1 MLEYFREGGPFYNAL
16 VNMFGENLANYIR
29 DTMVE
34 GILTGQGPA
43 YVGRLLASTFGA
55 ALTWSLTT
63 ARTSMLYAYR
73 EATIAG
79 YRRNS
84 DIVQGWIWHAQLG
97 SPRTCISC
105 IVQHGT
111 FHRLDETLNDHHNGR
126 CAMVPATVK
135 WADLGIDA
143 NDPQEMQRGIDW
155 FEGLSDA
162 QQREILGPSM
172 YDAWKDGRIGLDDLS
187 RDYHDSV
194 YGMMK
199 RAPSLRAL
207 LGPEAAR
214 YYP

>member
-1 MLEYFREGGPFYNAL
+1 MIDYFRTGGPFYNAL
-16 VNMFGENLANYIR
+16 VNLFGENLAGYIR

-34 GILTGQGPA
+34 GILTGQGPR
-43 YVGRLLASTFGA
+43 YVGELLATTFGA
-55 ALTWSLTT
+55 ALTWSLMT

-97 SPRTCISC
+97 SPRTCLSC
-105 IVQHGT
+105 IAQHGT
-111 FHRLDETLNDHHNGR
+111 FHTLDETLNDHHNGR
-126 CAMVPATVK
+126 CAMVPETK
-135 WADLGIDA
+135 RWADLGVDA
-143 NDPQEMQRGIDW
+143 NDPQEIQKGLDW
-155 FEGLSDA
+155 FDA
-162 QQREILGPSM
+162 LPADRQRQIMGPSM
-172 YDAWKDGRIGLDDLS
+172 YDAWKDGRISTDDFS

-199 RAPSLRAL
+199 RTPSLRAL